1 MKTLRPA
8 ALALLVAAT
17 ALLAQ
22 QPASITGFRNST
34 GERALEKR
42 FLAVP
47 DPKLARRHLQALTA
61 APHVAG
67 SPEDR
72 ATAEYVARRYR
83 EAGLETHIVEYKV
96 WISYPHEIGVTA
108 TGPRGVLMRGP
119 HPERVEGDPFDTD
132 RRIVT
137 AYNSGSPSGDVEGE
151 AVYAN
156 YGRPEDFKTLEEM
169 HVDVRGKVL
178 IIRYGENYRGVK
190 TMLAQQHGAAGV
202 VLYSDPLDDG
212 YFKGDVYPQGPWR
225 PWSGVQR
232 GSINYI
238 AEFPGDPT
246 TPGLAS
252 LPELPSDK
260 RIAPAKS
267 AQLPSIVTT
276 PLSAQDAAP
285 ILQNLAGAE
294 SPREWQG
301 ALPFTYHMGPG
312 PVGVRIH
319 VRQDYA
325 LRTIWDVIGVVPGSE
340 LPSEWVVSGNHR
352 DAWVFGAVD
361 PNSGTAAQLET
372 VHGIGALLK
381 SGWKPRRTLV
391 FASWD
396 GEEFGLMGS
405 TEWVEQHA
413 AELSHAVAYLN
424 IDAGV
429 SGPNFSAAAVP
440 SLKEFVREIARDV
453 PSPQGG
459 SVYDRWRENRQP
471 EFNRPPAAAPPLTA
485 EAVVGDLGSGSDFTP
500 FLQHEGVPSLD
511 IASTGSYGV
520 YHSAFDDFAWFTR
533 FADPNF
539 VYEQEMARVLGLE
552 MLRLGEADILPF
564 DYAAYSRDIAR
575 YVDEAE
581 RRARAKF
588 GAQAPSFDALHAAA
602 QHFAETAGESM
613 AAVTNPASDRARL
626 NRALLGTERAFLL
639 PEGLPNRPWYRH
651 AIYAPGEYTGYAA
664 VVLPAI
670 NEAVDGGDLELA
682 TRQIAATAA
691 ALDRASQALGSYREP
706 QEH

>member
-1 MKTLRPA
+1 MKTLRLA
-8 ALALLVAAT
+8 ALALLVAAP

-22 QPASITGFRNST
+22 QPASITGFRNSAD
-34 GERALEKR
+34 ERTLEKR
-42 FLAVP
+42 FLEVP
-47 DPKLARRHLQALTA
+47 DPKLAREHLQVLTA
-61 APHVAG
+61 APHIAG

-83 EAGLETHIVEYKV
+83 EAGLETRIVEYKV
-96 WISYPHEIGVTA
+96 WISYPREISVTA
-108 TGPRGVLMRGP
+108 TGPRGVLVRGP

-132 RRIVT
+132 RRIVA

-156 YGRPEDFKTLEEM
+156 YGRPEDFKKLEEM
-169 HVDVRGKVL
+169 HVDVRGRVL

-190 TMLAQQHGAAGV
+190 AMLAQQHGAAGV
-202 VLYSDPLDDG
+202 ILYSDPLDDG
-212 YFKGDVYPQGPWR
+212 YFKGDVYPKGPWR
-225 PWSGVQR
+225 PWTGVQR

-246 TPGLAS
+246 TPGVAS
-252 LPELPSDK
+252 VPDLPRDK
-260 RIAPAKS
+260 RLAPAKS
-267 AQLPSIVTT
+267 AQLPAIVTT
-276 PLSAQDAAP
+276 PLSAQDASP
-285 ILQNLAGAE
+285 ILQNLGGAE
-294 SPREWQG
+294 SPRDWQG

-312 PVGVRIH
+312 PVRVRIH

-325 LRTIWDVIGVVPGSE
+325 LRTIWDVIGVAPGSE

-413 AELSHAVAYLN
+413 ADLSHAVAYLN

-440 SLKEFVREIARDV
+440 SLKDFVRAIARDV

-471 EFNRPPAAAPPLTA
+471 EFNRRPAPAAPLPA
-485 EAVVGDLGSGSDFTP
+485 DAAVGDLGSGSDFTP

-552 MLRLGEADILPF
+552 MLRLGQADILPF

-581 RRARAKF
+581 RHARAKF

-602 QHFAETAGESM
+602 QHFADVAGESM
-613 AAVTNPASDRARL
+613 AAVTNPASDRARV
-626 NRALLGTERAFLL
+626 NRALLDTERAFLL

-670 NEAVDGGDLELA
+670 NEAVDRGDLALA
-682 TRQIAATAA
+682 TRQISATAA
-691 ALDRASQALGSYREP
+691 TLDRASQALDSYREP
-706 QEH
+706 PAH